1 MVAARG
7 ELLARALEMPFQ
19 EIADSP
25 TVKYYTNWRVFQE
38 RLNLPLSQRYMDL
51 PGWAETI
58 DAPRVLLAGDAII
71 EHPYAEPVDD
81 YKQILEQV
89 GANGKMEL
97 YHAARLN
104 AAVKI
109 EYPPG
114 SQGRLLL
121 ASLGGDAYTG
131 HHATLILG
139 EGSEATVYLFDL
151 AEEGLKTFTLAVRA
165 GPHSKLTLYNISA
178 HGRAAV
184 YTRRSYHAAQDAEIT
199 ARIVASGGASTRL
212 QEDYHLEGAGAKVES
227 YISGISPSNAWTDIV
242 LNARHAAPQTT
253 SHIGGRGVAYEEG
266 TLAVRG
272 LAMVLPQAEE
282 SSSHVEVYL
291 ASLGD
296 TARAYA
302 VPMLEIHTGNVKSAY
317 HSASVAS
324 LSGDVLFYLQT
335 RGLTREEASLL
346 IVDGILHYSGVL
358 DTLGVPVEA
367 ILGPGR

>member
-1 MVAARG
+1 MALARE

-38 RLNLPLSQRYMDL
+38 RLDLPYSERYMGM
-51 PGWAETI
+51 PSWAHSIE
-58 DAPRVLLAGDAII
+58 APRVILAGDVVA
-71 EHPYAEPVDD
+71 EHPYARPISD
-81 YKQILEQV
+81 YKEVLEDI
-89 GANGKMEL
+89 GATGKMEL

-104 AAVKI
+104 AAVRI

-114 SQGRLLL
+114 SQGKVLL

-131 HHATLILG
+131 HHASIILG
-139 EGSEATVYLFDL
+139 DDSEATVYLLDL
-151 AEEGLKTFTLAVRA
+151 AQDGLKTFTLAVRA
-165 GPHSKLTLYNISA
+165 GQRSKLTLYNISA

-184 YTRRSYHAAQDAEIT
+184 YTRRSYHAAQDATIT
-199 ARIVASGGASTRL
+199 ARLIVSGGDSTRL
-212 QEDYHLEGAGAKVES
+212 QEDYHLEGVGAKVES
-227 YISGISPSNAWTDIV
+227 YTSSVGRPGSWTDTV
-242 LNARHAAPQTT
+242 LNARHAAPLTT
-253 SHIGGRGVAYEEG
+253 SHIGGRGVAQEQG

-272 LAMVLPQAEE
+272 LAMVLPEAEE

-291 ASLGD
+291 ASLGE

-302 VPMLEIHTGNVKSAY
+302 VPMLEIHTGNVRNAY

-324 LSGDVLFYLQT
+324 LSGDILFYLKT
-335 RGLTREEASLL
+335 RGLTREEATLL
-346 IVDGILHYSGVL
+346 LVDGVTHYSGVL
-358 DTLGVPVEA
+358 DTLGVAVEA

>member
-1 MVAARG
+1 MAVARE

-38 RLNLPLSQRYMDL
+38 RLNLPQSRRYMD
-51 PGWAETI
+51 PPSWAENI
-58 DAPRVLLAGDAII
+58 DAPRIVLAGDATI
-71 EHPYAEPVDD
+71 EHPYAEPIDD
-81 YKQILEQV
+81 YKRVLEDL
-89 GANGKMEL
+89 GASGKMEL
-97 YHAARLN
+97 YHVARLN

-109 EYPPG
+109 GYPPG

-131 HHATLILG
+131 HHATIILG
-139 EGSEATVYLFDL
+139 EDSEATVYLLDL
-151 AEEGLKTFTLAVRA
+151 AEEGLKTFTLAVKA
-165 GPHSKLTLYNISA
+165 GPRSKLTLYNVSV

-184 YTRRSYHAAQDAEIT
+184 YTRRTYHAAQDAAVT
-199 ARIVASGGASTRL
+199 ARLVASGGASTRL
-212 QEDYHLEGAGAKVES
+212 QEDYHLDGTGAKVES
-227 YISGISPSNAWTDIV
+227 YTSGISRPGAWTDIV
-242 LNARHAAPQTT
+242 LNARHAAPLTV

-266 TLAVRG
+266 TLAARG
-272 LAMVLPQAEE
+272 LAMVLPEAEE

-302 VPMLEIHTGNVKSAY
+302 VPMLEIHTGNVRNAY

-324 LSGDVLFYLQT
+324 LSRDVLFYLKT
-335 RGLTREEASLL
+335 RGLTRDEATLL
-346 IVDGILHYSGVL
+346 IVDGIVHYSGVL
-358 DTLGVPVEA
+358 DALRLPVEA